1 MFLGALFLI
10 GTAISAYGQ
19 ISSANSSAEA
29 QRADAAA
36 KREQAGELLE
46 RQAINERIMQEQS
59 ERQQSAAGSGS
70 AMSGLEGTSLGSIMT
85 IRKTTLENIALSRR
99 DAEFKAKLLR
109 QGADV
114 QTELASD
121 MMTAGYISGAGTLLQ
136 SGLSAQK
143 AGLFDAPSMK
153 TSSLGKA

>member
-1 MFLGALFLI
+1 MFLGALFLL

-19 ISSANSSAEA
+19 VSAASSAAEA
-29 QRADAAA
+29 QQADAAA
-36 KREQAGELLE
+36 KREQAGELLQ
-46 RQAINERIMQEQS
+46 RQAINERIMQEQA

-114 QTELASD
+114 QTDLASD
-121 MMTAGYISGAGTLLQ
+121 MITAGYISGAGTLLQ

-143 AGLFDAPSMK
+143 SGLFDAPSAQSK
-153 TSSLGKA
+153 PLK